1 MFDRDVSFRVTEALF
16 HSFRKSDEGHEEEG
30 PGVEGTAAPITITV
44 SREAG
49 DFGKIVADEIG
60 RQLGWPVYDREILE
74 KVAEDVRHP
83 ASHLEGVD
91 ERPVNWLEDCLT
103 GLMTRYRI
111 SATSY
116 LRHLIGVVRGLGLI
130 GRCVLVGRGAHHI
143 LPAAT
148 TLRIRVISAMPDRI
162 KATMERHRMSEKEA
176 ARHLNRIDRE
186 RTEFVKAN
194 FHFDP
199 AAPEQYDLVL
209 NSSRLSV
216 AECASTVIEVLHLV
230 EKRAAAR
237 KTATAK
243 LAGASAN

>member
-1 MFDRDVSFRVTEALF
+1 MLDRDLSYRVTEALVEA
-16 HSFRKSDEGHEEEG
+16 FRRSSEGHSIDTQ
-30 PGVEGTAAPITITV
+30 PAPITITV

-49 DFGKIVADEIG
+49 AFGKSVAVEIG

-74 KVAEDVRHP
+74 KVAEQVRHP
-83 ASHLEGVD
+83 ASHVEGVD
-91 ERPVNWLEDCLT
+91 ERPINWLEDCLA
-103 GLMTRYRI
+103 GLMTHHRI
-111 SATSY
+111 SGTTY

-130 GRCVLVGRGAHHI
+130 GHCVLVGRGAHHV

-148 TLRIRVISAMPDRI
+148 TLRVRVVSAMPERI
-162 KATMERHRMSEKEA
+162 KSTAARYGLPEKEA
-176 ARHLNRIDRE
+176 VRRLERIDRD

-194 FHFDP
+194 FHVDP